1 MQSRARLHPKP
12 EFFRKV
18 WVVPSQSAPREFP
31 ALVTGQG

>member
-1 MQSRARLHPKP
+1 MQSQALLHPKP

-18 WVVPSQSAPREFP
+18 WVVPSQSAQLEFP